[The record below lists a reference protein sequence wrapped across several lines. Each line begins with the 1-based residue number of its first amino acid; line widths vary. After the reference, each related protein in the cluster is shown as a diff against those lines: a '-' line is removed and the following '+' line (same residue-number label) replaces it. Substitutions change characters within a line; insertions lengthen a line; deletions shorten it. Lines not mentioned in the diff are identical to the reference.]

1 MALKN
6 TLNYLLLSEYLNP
19 QILQKPQKEQSKYK
33 KIYETNFVKFTDDFW
48 HYLKQMKSIS
58 DLANGVRKRTLSIEI
73 YGGIFE
79 IDEISDEII
88 KQNPKLQTSEFR
100 QSSNQKATSYFI
112 KFMGD
117 LSVKN
122 GTEKT
127 KLSMLVRD
135 PNFSELDISGLE
147 LICGENSGFNVDLNS
162 VFLSTTPWATANFS
176 KPQNL
181 DYKNFEQLRDSI
193 KTQIDALG
201 KDERSLS
208 EMVKLIHA
216 EFKKQLNSPLL
227 SDTLRIH
234 ICLENGVKVSNDL
247 LNSFYIEEIGLALRN
262 GLNNKNLQTIF
273 DETDKNSVKKG
284 RIDMRDSANFDTVFS
299 MLEPKNYPLGA
310 FASEYML
317 IYSQQIAVNN
327 IMKLFGEQ
335 RGGIYSVNGPPGTG
349 KTTLLKDVIA
359 SIIVQRAKILSTLK
373 ADEIFG
379 RGVKL
384 DGSQYPDFYP
394 LNDKLKGF
402 EIVVASCNNKAVEN
416 ISAELPKLDSVN
428 KAYLSE
434 LDYFSLQASRLL
446 SFNKKDG
453 YKSLLAE
460 PAWGLI
466 CATLGKSA
474 NVSDFKENCLNDEF
488 ISSAHPE
495 FDELKIQGALSVYK
509 DKEGNEKFKVVG
521 LVNLLK
527 FCKQNYDFDKAKKEF
542 KDALNAANTQLA
554 LLDFGSQKSASAAQS
569 KEDRENSSPFM
580 AKDGVK
586 TAVAQARINVFIKAL
601 NLHKAAIWS
610 QKAKIE
616 ANLEA
621 FCNLGKFKKKDE
633 AKEILKSLFFIVP
646 AVSSTF
652 ASFGRFFSDFSE
664 NDIGLLLVDE
674 SGQAN
679 ISNAVGALYR
689 SKTAVIVGDPL
700 QLEPVVTL
708 PANLNEVLLGYTGA
722 AKEFNVATTSL
733 QACADKTQKI
743 GAYIGKKWVG
753 SPLIVHRRCD
763 NPMFNIANE
772 TTYDNAMVWG
782 KGKNKGSLASA
793 KSCWIDIKTNA
804 WSGNSSEAELMAA
817 NQIYKTLKAIIGA
830 NASEQIKAI
839 TPFTDIV
846 KASTSLKKGG
856 VIEIKAST
864 IHTMQ
869 GQETK
874 VVIFV
879 LGGASPG
886 ARAWASAKPNLLNVA
901 LTRAKEYIYIV
912 GDKDAW
918 GGLDYFSVAA
928 RGLDE

>member
-19 QILQKPQKEQSKYK
+19 QTLQKPQKEQSKYK
-33 KIYETNFVKFTDDFW
+33 KIYETSLKEFTYDFW
-48 HYLKQMKSIS
+48 HYLKQMKSIQY
-58 DLANGVRKRTLSIEI
+58 LANGSKKRTLSIEI

-79 IDEISDEII
+79 LNEISDEII
-88 KQNPKLQTSEFR
+88 KQNPNLQTSEFR
-100 QSSNQKATSYFI
+100 QNSIQKATSYFI
-112 KFMGD
+112 KFTGD
-117 LSVKN
+117 LLVKS

-127 KLSMLVRD
+127 RLSTLASD
-135 PNFSELDISGLE
+135 PDFRELDVSSLE
-147 LICGENSGFNVDLNS
+147 PICGENSGFGVNLDS
-162 VFLSTTPWATANFS
+162 VFLSTVPWATANFS
-176 KPQNL
+176 KPRNL
-181 DYKNFEQLRDSI
+181 NYKNFEQLKDSI
-193 KTQIDALG
+193 KVQIDALG
-201 KDERSLS
+201 KDERSLG
-208 EMVKLIHA
+208 EMVELVHN

-227 SDTLRIH
+227 SDKLRIH
-234 ICLENGVKVSNDL
+234 ICLENSVKISNDL
-247 LNSFYIEEIGLALRN
+247 LNSFYIDEIDLVLKN
-262 GLNNKNLQTIF
+262 GLNNKNLQMIF
-273 DETDKNSVKKG
+273 DESDESSVKKE
-284 RIDMRDSANFDTVFS
+284 RIDMRDGANFNTIFS
-299 MLEPKNYPLGA
+299 MLKPKNYPLGA

-359 SIIVQRAKILSTLK
+359 NIIVQRAKILSTLK

-384 DGSQYPDFYP
+384 DGSQYPNFYP

-416 ISAELPKLDSVN
+416 ISAELPKLNSVD

-434 LDYFSLQASRLL
+434 FDYFRLQASRML
-446 SFNKKDG
+446 SFDKKDG

-466 CATLGKSA
+466 CATLGSSG

-488 ISSAHPE
+488 ISPAHPE
-495 FDELKIQGALSVYK
+495 FDELKNQGALSVYK
-509 DKEGNEKFKVVG
+509 DKEGNEKFKVAG

-527 FCKQNYDFDKAKKEF
+527 FYKQSYDFDKAKKEF
-542 KDALNAANTQLA
+542 NDALNTANTQLA
-554 LLDFGSQKSASAAQS
+554 LLDFESQKNVSAAQS
-569 KEDRENSSPFM
+569 KEERENSSPFM
-580 AKDGVK
+580 AKDGIK

-601 NLHKAAIWS
+601 NLHKAALWS
-610 QKAKIE
+610 QKVKFG

-621 FCNLGKFKKKDE
+621 FCNLGKFKKKDD
-633 AKEILKSLFFIVP
+633 AKEILKSLFFVVP

-652 ASFGRFFSDFSE
+652 ASFGRFFSDFGE

-689 SKTAVIVGDPL
+689 SKMAVIVGDPL

-708 PANLNEVLLGYTGA
+708 PANLNEVLLGYTCA

-869 GQETK
+869 GQEAK